1 MVILSL
7 PTKMSSNTV
16 FITRK
21 AHFNAAHRLFRA
33 DWSEEQN
40 DSMFGK
46 CANQNWHGHNF
57 DLYVTVKG
65 TPNPDTGFLFDF
77 KKLKQIME
85 TEVVEKLDHKN
96 LNMDVDF
103 LQGKMPSVE
112 ILVMEIWKL
121 LEPKLDGCQLHC
133 VKLYETPNNYAEYFG

>member
-1 MVILSL
+1 
-7 PTKMSSNTV
+7 MSGPV

-21 AHFNAAHRLFRA
+21 VHFNAAHRLFRA
-33 DWSEEQN
+33 DWTEEQN
-40 DSMFGK
+40 DEVFGK

-65 TPNPDTGFLFDF
+65 IPNPDTGFLFDF
-77 KKLKQIME
+77 KKLKAILEQ
-85 TEVVEKLDHKN
+85 EVVEKLDHKN
-96 LNMDVDF
+96 LNVDVDF

-112 ILVMEIWKL
+112 VLVMEIWNL
-121 LEPKLDGCQLHC
+121 LETKLADCRLHS